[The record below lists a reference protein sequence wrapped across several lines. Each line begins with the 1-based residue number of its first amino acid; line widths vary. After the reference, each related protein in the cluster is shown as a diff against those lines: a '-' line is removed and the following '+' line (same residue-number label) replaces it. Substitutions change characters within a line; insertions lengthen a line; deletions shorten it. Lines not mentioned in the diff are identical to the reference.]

1 MSCNYVLDTYH
12 IVVLEASTSL
22 EKPCHSKCIVLHR
35 PMWHSMS
42 IVLKPENPVANR
54 HSPIFGGGESRSRG
68 REKTEMANLLK
79 EFNDEVHI
87 NIPAIPVLSP
97 KHGFVRRLWLPP
109 ITVITIASID
119 NVGRCIILLAHDPGH
134 TCIES

>member
-1 MSCNYVLDTYH
+1 
-12 IVVLEASTSL
+12 
-22 EKPCHSKCIVLHR
+22 
-35 PMWHSMS
+35 
-42 IVLKPENPVANR
+42 
-54 HSPIFGGGESRSRG
+54 
-68 REKTEMANLLK
+68 MANLLK

-97 KHGFVRRLWLPP
+97 KHRFVRRLWLPP